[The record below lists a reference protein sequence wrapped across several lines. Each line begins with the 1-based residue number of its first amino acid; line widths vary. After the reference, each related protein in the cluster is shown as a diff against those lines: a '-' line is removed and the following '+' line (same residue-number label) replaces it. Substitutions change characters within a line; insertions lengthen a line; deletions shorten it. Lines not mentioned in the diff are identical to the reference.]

1 MTEQS
6 FPTGPHELELEM
18 LELRP
23 ALEAVLM
30 VADQPLD
37 HLTLAQAVGHPPID
51 VDQALVELAEEYTA
65 QGRGFELRN
74 IAGGWRFFTR
84 EQYAGAVERF
94 ILDGQ
99 QARLTQAALETMAVV
114 AYRQPI
120 SRSRISAIRGV
131 NVDGVVRTLVTRG
144 LIEEAGADPESG
156 AVLYR
161 TTSYFLERMGLGSIS
176 ELPDIAQHLPEMED
190 MEDEMLAG
198 ADDVLAGLAGE
209 EPEQGEMDDDVSADD
224 TADTADT
231 TDTTDEGD
239 DRG

>member
-1 MTEQS
+1 MTEHEL
-6 FPTGPHELELEM
+6 PTGPHELELEM
-18 LELRP
+18 LDLRP

-37 HLTLAQAVGHPPID
+37 HLTLAQAVGHPPVD
-51 VDQALVELAEEYTA
+51 VDRALTSLAEEYTE

-84 EQYAGAVERF
+84 EEYAGAVERF

-144 LIEEAGADPESG
+144 LVEEDGVDAESG
-156 AVLYR
+156 AILYR
-161 TTSYFLERMGLGSIS
+161 TTSYFLERMGLGSLA

-190 MEDEMLAG
+190 MEEELSSAADELAV
-198 ADDVLAGLAGE
+198 APPDEIGE
-209 EPEQGEMDDDVSADD
+209 EAVAVPEA
-224 TADTADT
+224 
-231 TDTTDEGD
+231 GD
-239 DRG
+239 DGDRG

>member
-1 MTEQS
+1 MTEPEL
-6 FPTGPHELELEM
+6 PTGPHELELGT
-18 LELRP
+18 LELLP

-37 HLTLAQAVGHPPID
+37 HLTLAQAVGHPPTD
-51 VDQALVELAEEYTA
+51 VEQALNALADEYTE

-84 EQYAGAVERF
+84 EEYARAVERF

-120 SRSRISAIRGV
+120 SRTRISAIRGV
-131 NVDGVVRTLVTRG
+131 NVDSVVRTLVTRG
-144 LIEEAGADPESG
+144 LVEESDVDPESG
-156 AVLYR
+156 AILYR
-161 TTSYFLERMGLGSIS
+161 TTSYFLERMGMGSID
-176 ELPDIAQHLPEMED
+176 ELPDIAPLLPEI
-190 MEDEMLAG
+190 
-198 ADDVLAGLAGE
+198 DD
-209 EPEQGEMDDDVSADD
+209 MDDDLPFAAPVSAEAIAEEPD
-224 TADTADT
+224 TLN
-231 TDTTDEGD
+231 D

>member
-1 MTEQS
+1 MTEHEL
-6 FPTGPHELELEM
+6 PTGPHELELGT
-18 LELRP
+18 LDLLP

-37 HLTLAQAVGHPPID
+37 HLTLAQAVGHPPTD
-51 VDQALVELAEEYTA
+51 VEQALNSLADEYTE

-84 EQYAGAVERF
+84 EAYAGAVERF

-120 SRSRISAIRGV
+120 SRTRISAIRGV
-131 NVDGVVRTLVTRG
+131 NVDSVVRTLVTRG
-144 LIEEAGADPESG
+144 LVEESDVDPESG
-156 AVLYR
+156 AILYR
-161 TTSYFLERMGLGSIS
+161 TTSYFLERMGMGSID
-176 ELPDIAQHLPEMED
+176 ELPDIAPLLPEI
-190 MEDEMLAG
+190 
-198 ADDVLAGLAGE
+198 DD
-209 EPEQGEMDDDVSADD
+209 MDDDLAFGAATLESVPDVVEAALDADSEHTEATD
-224 TADTADT
+224 E
-231 TDTTDEGD
+231 TDTSNA